1 MRSHRRLLA
10 SSSSAARSHVVHWP
24 KTLLVALALGAC
36 YAQDH
41 LNFAGPSQ
49 LLKNQHSART
59 AAAGAEGGLRKM
71 EDLCTGEELT
81 GTVTKLKTAGA
92 TLDLGAGMQGFL
104 HVRNLGEGQVEKA
117 SDFMAVGDTLQVR
130 VLRIRK
136 GEVDVALADFAAFQ
150 KRLFSDF
157 AIGEQ
162 LQGTVVGV
170 SKVGVFLDVGAVNA
184 AFLAPENVLDFSM
197 SALPELFK
205 KGQKLVVKVAAIAP
219 MQLDVSMK

>member
-1 MRSHRRLLA
+1 MRSRRRLLA
-10 SSSSAARSHVVHWP
+10 NSASATRSCVV
-24 KTLLVALALGAC
+24 LVALALGAC
-36 YAQDH
+36 YAPDI
-41 LNFAGPSQ
+41 LNFAGGSPCEHVHRRSQ
-49 LLKNQHSART
+49 HLVRP
-59 AAAGAEGGLRKM
+59 AAAGAEGSLRKM

>member
-1 MRSHRRLLA
+1 LT
-10 SSSSAARSHVVHWP
+10 
-24 KTLLVALALGAC
+24 K
-36 YAQDH
+36 
-41 LNFAGPSQ
+41 
-49 LLKNQHSART
+49 
-59 AAAGAEGGLRKM
+59 
-71 EDLCTGEELT
+71 DLCTGEELT
-81 GTVTKLKTAGA
+81 GTVTKLKTFGA
-92 TLDLGAGMQGFL
+92 TLDLGAGMQGSL
-104 HVRNLGEGQVEKA
+104 HVRHLGEGHVEKA

-130 VLRIRK
+130 VFRIRK
-136 GEVDVALADFAAFQ
+136 GEVDVALADSAAFQ

-197 SALPELFK
+197 SALPEPELFK
-205 KGQKLVVKVAAIAP
+205 KGQTLVVKVAAIAP